1 MVQKSLLSE
10 ENWALIL
17 GGSSGMGLATA
28 KKLAQNGMNL
38 FIVHRDRRGSMKTI
52 DAHFDEIRSL
62 GVKLEA
68 FNADALSAEGRQGI
82 LSAIADHIGS
92 GKIKVLLHSIAL
104 GNLKLSAPAKK
115 PAEGSVDTLSS
126 LAQSLGLDRTQ
137 VESKLKDLFEAGH
150 SEVASLLEKPAYD
163 DTNLL
168 NEEDVA
174 QTVYNMGSSLLFWV
188 QDIHKRGMFAAD
200 ARVLGLTSEG
210 NQIAWL
216 GYAAVSAAKCA
227 LESMARTIAK
237 EYAPHG
243 IRCNILQPG
252 ITDTPAL
259 RLIPGSQA
267 MKWGAIKR
275 NPFGR
280 MTTPEDVAN
289 VVYLMSR
296 DEAAWINGALIR
308 VDGGEAISG

>member
-1 MVQKSLLSE
+1 
-10 ENWALIL
+10 
-17 GGSSGMGLATA
+17 MGLATA
-28 KKLAQNGMNL
+28 KKLAQHGMNL
-38 FIVHRDRRGSMKTI
+38 FIVHRDRRGSMKTV

-104 GNLKLSAPAKK
+104 GNLKLSAPALKESK
-115 PAEGSVDTLSS
+115 EDALSS
-126 LAQSLGLDRTQ
+126 LARDLTLDRSLLETK
-137 VESKLKDLFEAGH
+137 VKDLFDAGH
-150 SEVASLLEKPAYD
+150 SEIASLLEKPSYD

-174 QTVYNMGSSLLFWV
+174 QTVYNMGTSMLFWV
-188 QDIHKRGMFAAD
+188 QDIHKRGMFAKD

>member
-1 MVQKSLLSE
+1 MVQSTLLSE

-28 KKLAQNGMNL
+28 KKLAQHGMNL
-38 FIVHRDRRGSMKTI
+38 FIVHRDRRGSMKTV

-104 GNLKLSAPAKK
+104 GNLKLSAPALKESK
-115 PAEGSVDTLSS
+115 EDALSS
-126 LAQSLGLDRTQ
+126 LARDLKLDRSLLETK
-137 VESKLKDLFEAGH
+137 VKDLFDAGH
-150 SEVASLLEKPAYD
+150 SEIASLLEKPSYD

-174 QTVYNMGSSLLFWV
+174 QTVYNMGTSMLFWV
-188 QDIHKRGMFAAD
+188 QDIHKRGMFAKD

>member
-1 MVQKSLLSE
+1 MVQSNALSE

-28 KKLAQNGMNL
+28 KKLAQHGMNL
-38 FIVHRDRRGSMKTI
+38 FIVHRDRRGSMKTV

-82 LSAIADHIGS
+82 LSAIADHIGG

-104 GNLKLSAPAKK
+104 GNLKLSAPARKEQK
-115 PAEGSVDTLSS
+115 EDALSR
-126 LAQSLGLDRTQ
+126 LAHDLKLDRSLLETS
-137 VESKLKDLFEAGH
+137 VKDLFEAGH
-150 SEVASLLEKPAYD
+150 SEIASLLEKPSYD

-174 QTVYNMGSSLLFWV
+174 QTVYNMGTSLLFWV
-188 QDIHKRGMFAAD
+188 QDVHKRGMFASD